1 MTSTEK
7 IISNIEKQLK
17 SLDIKLGKI
26 PNNVSNVK
34 ERNALKDKIQ
44 AKEVELAREKQ
55 VLSHEKKQSAGKK
68 VKSLSM
74 RGRSG
79 GAGGRMMMPQEY
91 SKRSLYKPK
100 TN

>member
-1 MTSTEK
+1 MASTEK
-7 IISNIEKQLK
+7 IISNIEKQIK
-17 SLDIKLGKI
+17 NLDIKLGKI
-26 PNNVSNVK
+26 PNNVSNSK
-34 ERNALKDKIQ
+34 ERYALKEKIQ

-55 VLSHEKKQSAGKK
+55 VLMHEKKQSANK
-68 VKSLSM
+68 VKS
-74 RGRSG
+74 RISG